1 MGTQK
6 ITARRTT
13 GPGLKEVET
22 VDASA
27 GAGSSGAVVS
37 LDDTGR
43 IDQSMMPA
51 GVGTD
56 QFSLPASEALTAGDF
71 VNAWDD
77 AGTMKVRRADN
88 SNGRE
93 ADGYVLAGVVSGATA
108 DVEFSD
114 QNSQLSGLTVGADY
128 YLGTVGGVTTTQPSA
143 TGELVQHL
151 GKALSATSIQVRLS
165 DPIELA

>member
-43 IDQSMMPA
+43 LDQSMMPA

-93 ADGYVLAGVVSGATA
+93 ADGYVLADVVSGATA
-108 DVEFSD
+108 VVELAI
-114 QNSQLSGLTVGADY
+114 QNSELTGLTCGADHY
-128 YLGTVGGVTTTQPSA
+128 RGTGCRGTATQPTS
-143 TGELVQHL
+143 GRLVPI
-151 GKALSATSIQVRLS
+151 GFAADSDTFAVNVG